1 MVRTLDFI
9 MIAALIGTAG
19 YTFKVKHDAEQAAA
33 RVETLETRLRLEREA
48 IDILKA
54 DWSLL
59 TSPDRLEKLVE
70 RHKEELG
77 LEPASPRQI
86 VTIDK
91 IPEKLPE
98 LAPIDGEELPVDGR
112 AASTGD
118 DTVTGSIA
126 APQAADPVE
135 AVDDLPEGMPEPAT
149 VGEDQ

>member
-1 MVRTLDFI
+1 MVRTLDLI

-19 YTFKVKHDAEQAAA
+19 YTFKIKHDAEQAAA
-33 RVETLETRLRLEREA
+33 RVETLETRMRLEREA
-48 IDILKA
+48 IDILRA

-77 LEPASPRQI
+77 LEPATPRQI

-91 IPEKLPE
+91 IPQRPPE
-98 LAPIDGEELPVDGR
+98 LAPIDGEDLPEDGR
-112 AASTGD
+112 EASTGD
-118 DTVTGSIA
+118 GTVTGSIA
-126 APQAADPVE
+126 RPDTADDEAPE
-135 AVDDLPEGMPEPAT
+135 ELPEGMPGPAI

>member
-1 MVRTLDFI
+1 LI

-19 YTFKVKHDAEQAAA
+19 YTFKIKHDAEQAAA
-33 RVETLETRLRLEREA
+33 RVETLETRMRLEREA

-77 LEPASPRQI
+77 LEPATPRQI

-91 IPEKLPE
+91 IPQRPPE
-98 LAPIDGEELPVDGR
+98 LAPIDGEDLPEDGR
-112 AASTGD
+112 EASTGD
-118 DTVTGSIA
+118 GTVTGSIA
-126 APQAADPVE
+126 RLDTADDEAPE
-135 AVDDLPEGMPEPAT
+135 ELPEGMPGPAI

>member
-19 YTFKVKHDAEQAAA
+19 YTFKIKHDAEQAAA

-59 TSPDRLEKLVE
+59 TSPDRLERLVE

-91 IPEKLPE
+91 IPERPPE
-98 LAPIDGEELPVDGR
+98 LAPIDGEELPADGR
-112 AASTGD
+112 EASTADGPGD

-126 APQAADPVE
+126 GTEDEAPE
-135 AVDDLPEGMPEPAT
+135 ELPEGMPEPAI
-149 VGEDQ
+149 VGEEQ